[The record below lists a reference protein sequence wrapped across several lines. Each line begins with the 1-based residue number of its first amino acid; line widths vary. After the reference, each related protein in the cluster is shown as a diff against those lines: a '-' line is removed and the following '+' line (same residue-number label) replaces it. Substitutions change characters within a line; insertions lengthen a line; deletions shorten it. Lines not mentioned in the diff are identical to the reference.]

1 MKIEKVNFECFR
13 DNLKIKGVIYKPCGN
28 NLKIIIVSHG
38 FMANMMTTKYYARH
52 WARMGYCALAFDF
65 NGGGIGS
72 KSSGKT
78 TDMSVFTEV
87 EDLKAV
93 INYAKSLPY
102 TDENSVTLMGCSQ
115 GGFVSAITAAQLQDK
130 IEKLILFYPALCI
143 PDDARSGKMM
153 FAKFDPDN
161 IPQRIPC
168 GPMTLGKRYVQ
179 DVVDLDPYQIIT
191 RYKGPVLIVHGTS
204 DAIVNLD
211 YAVKAQKLYENSKL
225 VIIEKGTHMF
235 VGRADKKAIKAVE
248 KFL

>member
-1 MKIEKVNFECFR
+1 MKIEKIKFECLR
-13 DNLKIKGVIYKPCGN
+13 DNLKIKGVIYKPYGN

-52 WARMGYCALAFDF
+52 WAKMGYCALAFDF

-115 GGFVSAITAAQLQDK
+115 GGFVSAITAAQLQEQ

-153 FAKFDPDN
+153 FAKFDTAN
-161 IPQRIPC
+161 IPQRIAC
-168 GPMTLGKRYVQ
+168 GPMTLGKCYVQ
-179 DVVDLDPYQIIT
+179 DVINIDPYPIIT

-204 DAIVNLD
+204 DAVVGMD
-211 YAVKAQKLYENSKL
+211 YITKAHKLYENSKL